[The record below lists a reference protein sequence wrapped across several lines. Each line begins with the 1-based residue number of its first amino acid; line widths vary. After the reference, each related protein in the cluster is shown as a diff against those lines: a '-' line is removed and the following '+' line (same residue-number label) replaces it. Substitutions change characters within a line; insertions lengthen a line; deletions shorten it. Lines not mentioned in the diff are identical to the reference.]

1 MATSLQLS
9 SCLRSI
15 YVSGIPRSHFIGL
28 LPGSSTMATVF
39 LRELFLCVALFYALR
54 YVVRRLLPRPAL
66 PPGPRGFPVVGALPL
81 LGSAPHV
88 ALARM
93 AKRYG
98 PIMHLKMGQFSV
110 VVASTPSAAR
120 VFLKTL
126 DACFSN
132 RPVDAAPIRLA
143 YEGQDLVFAEYGPKW
158 KLLRKLCNLEMLGN
172 KALDAWSG
180 VRRDE
185 VGHML
190 RSMKASGR
198 KRERVMLGEMLI
210 YTMANMIGR
219 VILSRRVFE
228 TKDTVAK
235 EFKDMVVEL
244 MTLAGLVNIGDFI
257 PAVAWLDLQGLERRM
272 KKLHKK
278 FDSVL
283 SRMVAEHEA
292 TKSQREGRPDLLDT
306 VLANRDGPDE
316 RFFDMASRCGFSWLQ
331 NLFTA
336 GTDTSTGTIEW
347 AMAEML
353 LNPSILERA
362 QAEMDR
368 VIGRDRRLEESD
380 IPNLPYLQAIC
391 KESFRKHPS
400 TPLNLPR
407 ISTQACEVNGYYIPK
422 NTKLLVNIWAIG
434 RDPDVWDNPLE
445 FNPDRFMTAEGSKM
459 DPRGNDFELIPFGA
473 GRRICAGVRMGVVLV
488 QYMLGSL
495 IHAFDWNLPAG
506 ANLDMSETFGIALQK
521 TVPVAAMVSPRLAAS
536 IYD

>member
-1 MATSLQLS
+1 MAT
-9 SCLRSI
+9 I
-15 YVSGIPRSHFIGL
+15 
-28 LPGSSTMATVF
+28 F
-39 LRELFLCVALFYALR
+39 LRELFLCVALFCILR
-54 YVVRRLLPRPAL
+54 YIACRLLPRPAL
-66 PPGPRGFPVVGALPL
+66 PPGPRGFPLVGALPL

-98 PIMHLKMGQFSV
+98 PIMLVKMGQFGV
-110 VVASTPSAAR
+110 VVASTPDAAR

-126 DACFSN
+126 DPYFSN

-143 YEGQDLVFAEYGPKW
+143 YGGQDLVFADYGPKW
-158 KLLRKLCNLEMLGN
+158 KLLRKLCSLEMLGTR
-172 KALDAWSG
+172 ALESWSA

-190 RSMKASGR
+190 RSMEATG
-198 KRERVMLGEMLI
+198 REREPVVLGAMLI
-210 YTMANMIGR
+210 YTIANMIGR

-228 TKDTVAK
+228 TKGSEAN

-244 MTLAGLVNIGDFI
+244 MTLAGQVNIGDFI
-257 PAVAWLDLQGLERRM
+257 PAVAWMDLQGLEARM

-278 FDSVL
+278 FDLVL
-283 SRMVAEHEA
+283 SRLVAEHEA
-292 TKSQREGRPDLLDT
+292 SKGERGGRLDLLDAIM
-306 VLANRDGPDE
+306 ANRDGPEEEKLTEDNVK
-316 RFFDMASRCGFSWLQ
+316 ALLL

-353 LNPSILERA
+353 LNPSILKRA
-362 QAEMDR
+362 QVEMDQ
-368 VIGRDRRLEESD
+368 VIGPNRRLEESD

-407 ISTQACEVNGYYIPK
+407 ISTQACQVNGYYIPK

-434 RDPDVWDNPLE
+434 RDPDVWENPLE
-445 FNPDRFMTAEGSKM
+445 FNPDRFMTAKGSKI

-473 GRRICAGVRMGVVLV
+473 GRRICAGARMGVVLV
-488 QYMLGSL
+488 HYILGSL
-495 IHAFDWNLPAG
+495 IQSFDWNLPDG
-506 ANLDMSETFGIALQK
+506 VKLDMGETFGIALQK
-521 TVPVAAMVSPRLAAS
+521 TVPIAAMVNPRLAPNV
-536 IYD
+536 Y